1 MAFDGD
7 PRSYG
12 LDSGNLWYADSAAGV
27 GHMYDEAKA
36 PNPLDGQVSGA
47 FLTVT
52 SLKDP
57 SKQKGSVHTMEAFS
71 FVSWE
76 AFQRWKA
83 TETGSSTGP
92 MVTVR
97 SPRLSRPMKQV
108 EEVASAQR
116 RSRPVACMAGSSRGV
131 WRRLRSPGARSLL

>member
-1 MAFDGD
+1 MGGAVTNSEVKW
-7 PRSYG
+7 RATESEVAH
-12 LDSGNLWYADSAAGV
+12 SNETAIRQMSA
-27 GHMYDEAKA
+27 
-36 PNPLDGQVSGA
+36 
-47 FLTVT
+47 
-52 SLKDP
+52 
-57 SKQKGSVHTMEAFS
+57 
-71 FVSWE
+71 
-76 AFQRWKA
+76 RWKA

-116 RSRPVACMAGSSRGV
+116 RSRPVACMVGSSRGV